1 MKQLRLD
8 VFGREVLVVRQ
19 DEKWSVFYVGLDG
32 KRRPADDIIIPSIT
46 KESEIERYLADL
58 CHEWSSQRHQSVKS
72 LDK

>member
-19 DEKWSVFYVGLDG
+19 DENWSVFYVGLDG
-32 KRRPADDIIIPSIT
+32 KRRFAGDIMIQPII
-46 KESEIERYLADL
+46 KEWEIERWLADL
-58 CHEWSSQRHQSVKS
+58 CHEWSTKKHPSVKR